1 MANPKRRLPDNSPG
15 DFYVDETCIDCDTC
29 RWLAPD
35 TFFPAQGQS
44 AVKNQPQNP
53 EARRLA
59 LLASVAC
66 PTASIGCL
74 SPSPEMPEI
83 RKAFPLLLE
92 ADVYYCGYHSPK
104 SFGAASYLIRRPD
117 GNVLV
122 DSPRQSETLAKR
134 IDALGGVRWLYLTHG
149 DDIADHKFWHSRFG
163 CDRIMH
169 SGDMARGHRVMEKI
183 LDGEDVFDLGPDL
196 RIIPVPGHTRGSTV
210 LLYRNKFLFTG
221 DHLAFSQRRGHLY
234 AFRDACWYSWS
245 ETIRSMHKL
254 KGYPFTWV
262 LPGHGRRFHT
272 ESDNMQK
279 QLEICIDWMQS
290 NQP

>member
-29 RWLAPD
+29 RWIAPN
-35 TFFPAQGQS
+35 TFFPVQGQS
-44 AVKNQPQNP
+44 AVKTQPQNP
-53 EARRLA
+53 EARHLA
-59 LLASVAC
+59 LLAAVAC

-74 SPSPEMPEI
+74 SPSPEMPEV

-92 ADVYYCGYHSPK
+92 EDVYYCGYHSPK
-104 SFGAASYLIRRPD
+104 SYGAASYLIRRPQ

-134 IDALGGVRWLYLTHG
+134 IEALGGIRWLYLTHG
-149 DDIADHKFWHSRFG
+149 DDIADHEFWHSHFG

-169 SGDMARGHRVMEKI
+169 SGDIARGNGVMEKI
-183 LDGEDVFDLGPDL
+183 LDGEEVVDLDQDL

-221 DHLAFSQRRGHLY
+221 DHLAFSQRREHLY

-245 ETIRSMHKL
+245 ETIRSMEKL
-254 KGYPFTWV
+254 KSYPFTWV

-272 ESDNMQK
+272 EADNMQI
-279 QLEICIDWMQS
+279 QLEICVNWMRS
-290 NQP
+290 NQA